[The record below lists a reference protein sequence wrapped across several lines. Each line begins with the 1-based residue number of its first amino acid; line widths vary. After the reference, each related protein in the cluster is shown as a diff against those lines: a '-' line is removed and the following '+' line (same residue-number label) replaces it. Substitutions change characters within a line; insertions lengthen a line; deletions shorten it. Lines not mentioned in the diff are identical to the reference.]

1 MGLSMVEIE
10 MLKQKKKS
18 LQLKQIITNKI
29 EAEFE
34 YWLEIY
40 NLLNQNQ
47 IPFEI
52 IYIACITGE
61 EFPIWMNYLEA
72 LNSSGYNFNKDLLVI
87 AENDIIPSAVQ
98 RLFPAKNNSH
108 FHYIPNLEIVEKQE
122 YNFQK
127 GLQSCISKINVSGKV
142 VVFFGRV
149 SPVIILPISDLI
161 NIINNIDLP
170 LFETMYLTDENFN
183 WLIFCSHK
191 QDWYA
196 GYKT

>member
-1 MGLSMVEIE
+1 MGLSIVAIE

-18 LQLKQIITNKI
+18 LQLKQRITNKI
-29 EAEFE
+29 EVELE
-34 YWLEIY
+34 CWLEIY

-52 IYIACITGE
+52 IYI
-61 EFPIWMNYLEA
+61 
-72 LNSSGYNFNKDLLVI
+72 
-87 AENDIIPSAVQ
+87 
-98 RLFPAKNNSH
+98 
-108 FHYIPNLEIVEKQE
+108 VETQE
-122 YNFQK
+122 YDFQK

-149 SPVIILPISDLI
+149 SPVIILPISDLL

-170 LFETMYLTDENFN
+170 LYETIYLTDENFN